1 MEKNEQEA
9 VERSAAEPPTPPQL
23 ATDHAPEDT
32 SGADT
37 SDVAGESGDPDT
49 KATRRSAT
57 ARGTRLKILLVPLAA
72 CLVFGALDATSVVVT
87 SSINLSVADW
97 PARFAYMLPWFLLA
111 AALLTAAIG
120 ALSGPAGKLT
130 EVLRTRFDERERRAG
145 MLALMPM
152 FALFITGAYQL
163 VLYSA
168 STFHNHRLGSLLV
181 VLGLCMLLIAGPVL
195 WAAVA
200 WCLATDFK
208 RRALSWLQSGLRWLT
223 LPSLL
228 AALLFVAIHNREGL
242 EIIGGWLFAGP
253 IGFAVTAAVGFL
265 LIRRRTITR
274 RLPRFAVA
282 AGLLASVALAF
293 VVGSVAS
300 DELPPSLTE
309 SNSWSARAVGLG
321 RQLTDVDGDGFSSFF
336 GGGDCAPFD
345 SHRNPGELE
354 AIGDGIDNDCFG
366 GDAQKYELPR
376 PQWYPLPNDQ
386 PQLEHVVVIVIEAM
400 RPDAVSSLRQDGP
413 ESTPNIDRLGE
424 RGIVFPRMYSSA
436 AATLW
441 SLASL
446 WTTFPPSQLHWTR
459 RKINN
464 KRFLDSD
471 VRLIPERIQKAGF
484 HSIAFLVHEER
495 IALETGIGLDR
506 GFDEYVTVKS
516 SKGFRGHPS
525 ENLVKRWKRAFKPK
539 NRSLSYL
546 HLDEPHS
553 PYVRH
558 ESAPDFGKSKRG
570 NYLSEAWLVDKRIG
584 EIVAHLEDNHVL
596 DKTLI
601 FITGDHGEAF
611 GEHGRWT
618 HGSQAYE
625 EQVCTFGVL
634 WLPGMKP
641 RRVDMPVSHQDFGS
655 TLMNLLNIREGF
667 DELYGL
673 NLIPYIR
680 GEETRR
686 RSPVITETHV
696 RGAEAIAMTR
706 QRFKLIYAKRTGRGA
721 LYDLREDPDEEKNVA
736 AEHPDVFT
744 RMMTETRG
752 YAATQI
758 DYE

>member
-1 MEKNEQEA
+1 MEPDWQK
-9 VERSAAEPPTPPQL
+9 VAEC
-23 ATDHAPEDT
+23 
-32 SGADT
+32 S
-37 SDVAGESGDPDT
+37 VAGESGDAKT
-49 KATRRSAT
+49 TRRSSA
-57 ARGTRLKILLVPLAA
+57 AKGTRLKILLVPLAA
-72 CLVFGALDATSVVVT
+72 CLVFGALDITSVVAT
-87 SSINLSVADW
+87 SGLNLSVADW
-97 PARFAYMLPWFLLA
+97 PARFAYMLPWFLFA
-111 AALLTAAIG
+111 AALLTAAIE
-120 ALSGPAGKLT
+120 AVSGPAGKLAKL
-130 EVLRTRFDERERRAG
+130 VRRRFDERERRAG
-145 MLALMPM
+145 VLALMPLY
-152 FALFITGAYQL
+152 ALFITAAYRL

-181 VLGLCMLLIAGPVL
+181 VLGLCALLIACTVL
-195 WAAVA
+195 WAVIT
-200 WCLATDFK
+200 WFLATDFK
-208 RRALSWLQSGLRWLT
+208 RRVVSWIQTGLRWLT

-228 AALLFVAIHNREGL
+228 AALWFIAIHNREGL
-242 EIIGGWLFAGP
+242 EIVGGWFFAGP
-253 IGFAVTAAVGFL
+253 IGFVVTAVVGFL
-265 LIRRRTITR
+265 LIRHRKITR
-274 RLPRFAVA
+274 RLPRFSVA
-282 AGLLASVALAF
+282 AGVLASIALSF

-309 SNSWSARAVGLG
+309 SNTWSALAVRLG

-345 SHRNPGELE
+345 SSRNPGELE
-354 AIGDGIDNDCFG
+354 TIGDGIDNDCFG
-366 GDAQKYELPR
+366 GDAQKYETQR
-376 PQWYPLPNDQ
+376 PQWQPLPKDQ
-386 PQLEHVVVIVIEAM
+386 PQIEHVVVLVIEAM

-413 ESTPNIDRLGE
+413 ETTPNIDRLGE
-424 RGIVFPRMYSSA
+424 RGIVFPRMYASA

-464 KRFLDSD
+464 QRFLDSD
-471 VRLIPERIQKAGF
+471 VRLIPERLQKAGF

-495 IALETGIGLDR
+495 VALETGIGLDR

-516 SKGFRGHPS
+516 IKGFGGHPS
-525 ENLVKRWKRAFKPK
+525 EDLVERWKRAFNPK
-539 NRSLSYL
+539 TRSLSYL
-546 HLDEPHS
+546 HLDETHS

-558 ESAPDFGKSKRG
+558 ESAPDFGSSKRG
-570 NYLSEAWLVDKRIG
+570 RYLSEVWLVDKRIG
-584 EIVAHLEDNHVL
+584 EIIAHLEENRVL

-618 HGSQAYE
+618 HGSLAYD
-625 EQVCTFGVL
+625 EQVHTFGVL
-634 WLPGMKP
+634 WVPGLKP

-696 RGAEAIAMTR
+696 RGGEAIAMTR

-721 LYDLREDPDEEKNVA
+721 LYDLLEDPGELKNVA
-736 AEHPDVFT
+736 ADHPDVFT
-744 RMMTETRG
+744 QMMTEARG